1 VGWGEFALGAVFALV
16 ALDGVVLVA
25 GAGLAAGVAF
35 YGLSDQAGEA
45 GGRAYLVSSLDFY
58 VLDFC

>member
-1 VGWGEFALGAVFALV
+1 MGWGEFALGAVFAFV

-35 YGLSDQAGEA
+35 YGLADQAG
-45 GGRAYLVSSLDFY
+45 
-58 VLDFC
+58 